1 MRSDAAARG
10 GVADVPAAPA
20 TPATPAP
27 PPPQGSQA
35 PTLTKRASL
44 NALQSLLDYGAR
56 LGVGLVVTPI
66 VVEGL
71 GRSLFGVWEMIG
83 RLIGYMSAA
92 DGRPTE
98 ALRLVIATKQG
109 ADDPMEHR
117 RAVGSALVVW
127 LWFLPLVAGVGAVL
141 VWLSPIV
148 TKVPAS
154 LQATVRL
161 ASVALVLS
169 LLLGGLASVPESVLR
184 GMNLGYR
191 RMGFQAGLNLI
202 GGVLTASAVYAGL
215 GLVGLAGAQVVLIAV
230 TGLCF
235 WVLVKHYVPSFGM
248 ARPAPGDVRSLLG
261 MSGWIAIGEVIAKLA
276 LASDVIILGMVVSPA
291 VVTTYVL
298 TGYAGRIAL
307 GLHAFTVG
315 AAMPGLGGVIGR
327 GEYERVAELRRE
339 IMTLTWLFVTA
350 VGGTILLWNRSFLAL
365 WVGAENYAGLWA
377 NLLIALVTA
386 QTALV
391 RSDAYVLDAT
401 LQPRLRVGVG
411 AAAAAVI
418 IAAALVL
425 TPPLGIV
432 GVCLAV
438 LAGRLVQTIAYPLL
452 VDACLRRPARL
463 PARGI
468 ARPLAVMVLVFA
480 AAAWLGDHRLAHH
493 WLEWIAGVIA
503 TLALTLGIA
512 FAAGLSRP
520 ARRAVVGRWR
530 AMVATTRG

>member
-20 TPATPAP
+20 TPAPPAPAP

-98 ALRLVIATKQG
+98 ALRLLIATKQG

-127 LWFLPLVAGVGAVL
+127 LWFLPLVAGVGALL

-169 LLLGGLASVPESVLR
+169 LLVGGLASIPESVLR

-276 LASDVIILGMVVSPA
+276 LASDVIILGMVVSPS

-307 GLHAFTVG
+307 GLHLFTTG

-327 GEYERVAELRRE
+327 GDYERAARLRHE
-339 IMTLTWLFVTA
+339 IMSLTWLFVTA
-350 VGGTILLWNRSFLAL
+350 VGGAILLWNRSFLAL
-365 WVGAENYAGLWA
+365 WVGPENYAGFWA
-377 NLLIALVTA
+377 NLLIVIGTA
-386 QTALV
+386 QTALL
-391 RSDAYVLDAT
+391 RSDAFVLDAT
-401 LQPRLRVGVG
+401 LQPRLRVGV
-411 AAAAAVI
+411 AAVAAAVI
-418 IAAALVL
+418 LGASIAL
-425 TPPLGIV
+425 TPSLGIV
-432 GVCLAV
+432 GVCLGL

-452 VDACLRRPARL
+452 VHRSLRRPGRL
-463 PARGI
+463 PVRSI
-468 ARPLAVMVLVFA
+468 ARPLAVMLLVF
-480 AAAWLGDHRLAHH
+480 
-493 WLEWIAGVIA
+493 
-503 TLALTLGIA
+503 
-512 FAAGLSRP
+512 
-520 ARRAVVGRWR
+520 RA
-530 AMVATTRG
+530 

>member
-10 GVADVPAAPA
+10 GVADVPAPPAPA
-20 TPATPAP
+20 
-27 PPPQGSQA
+27 A
-35 PTLTKRASL
+35 PTLTRRASL

-98 ALRLVIATKQG
+98 ALRLLIATKQG
-109 ADDPMEHR
+109 ADDSMEHR

-127 LWFLPLVAGVGAVL
+127 LWFLPLVAGVGALL

-154 LQATVRL
+154 LQTTVRL

-169 LLLGGLASVPESVLR
+169 LLVGGLASIPESVLR

-191 RMGFQAGLNLI
+191 RMGFQAGLNVI
-202 GGVLTASAVYAGL
+202 GGALTAGAIYAGL
-215 GLVGLAGAQVVLIAV
+215 GLVGLAGAQVVVIAV

-235 WVLVKHYVPSFGM
+235 WLLVKHYVPSFGV

-261 MSGWIAIGEVIAKLA
+261 MSAWIAIGEVIAKLA
-276 LASDVIILGMVVSPA
+276 LASDVIILGMVVSPV

-307 GLHAFTVG
+307 GIHLFTVG
-315 AAMPGLGGVIGR
+315 ATMPGLGGVIGR
-327 GEYERVAELRRE
+327 GEFERAAQLRQE
-339 IMTLTWLFVTA
+339 IMTLTWLFATA

-365 WVGAENYAGLWA
+365 WVGPENYAGLWV
-377 NLLIALVTA
+377 NLLIVVVTA

-401 LQPRLRVGVG
+401 LQPRLRVGV
-411 AAAAAVI
+411 ATAAAVGI
-418 IAAALVL
+418 LGVALAL
-425 TPPLGIV
+425 TPSLGMV
-432 GVCLAV
+432 GVCLGV
-438 LAGRLVQTIAYPLL
+438 LAGRFVQTVAYPLL
-452 VDACLRRPARL
+452 VNSRLRRPARL
-463 PARGI
+463 PLRAI
-468 ARPLAVMVLVFA
+468 ARPLAVMLLTFGGA
-480 AAAWLGDHRLAHH
+480 AYLGERVHARH
-493 WLEWIAGVIA
+493 WLDWAVGVA
-503 TLALTLGIA
+503 VTFALQLAVA
-512 FAAGLSRP
+512 FAAGLP
-520 ARRAVVGRWR
+520 PEARRGVLGRWR